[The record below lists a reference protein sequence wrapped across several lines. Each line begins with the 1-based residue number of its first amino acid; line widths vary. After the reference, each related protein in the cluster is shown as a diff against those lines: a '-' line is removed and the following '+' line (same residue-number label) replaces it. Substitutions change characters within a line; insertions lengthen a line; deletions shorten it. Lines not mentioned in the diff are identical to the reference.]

1 MFEIGKR
8 IEFFREYFTKTWV
21 KVKEVIVTATQCR
34 SKIIF
39 QGGNMLSD
47 IIVKTNSL
55 HIYNSRKMELFIGTS
70 DLQYFRQGVHY
81 QYLS

>member
-1 MFEIGKR
+1 MFGIGKPF
-8 IEFFREYFTKTWV
+8 EFFREYFTKTWV
-21 KVKEVIVTATQCR
+21 KVKEVILTAAQYR

-39 QGGNMLSD
+39 PGGNMLSD

-55 HIYNSRKMELFIGTS
+55 HIYNSKKMELFIEIS
-70 DLQYFRQGVHY
+70 DLQYFRQGVHH

>member
-1 MFEIGKR
+1 MLGIGKP
-8 IEFFREYFTKTWV
+8 IEFFREHFTKTWV
-21 KVKEVIVTATQCR
+21 KVKEVILTVTYCR

-39 QGGNMLSD
+39 QGGNVLSD

-55 HIYNSRKMELFIGTS
+55 HICNSKKMEIFIEAS
-70 DLQYFRQGVHY
+70 DLQYSRQGVHY